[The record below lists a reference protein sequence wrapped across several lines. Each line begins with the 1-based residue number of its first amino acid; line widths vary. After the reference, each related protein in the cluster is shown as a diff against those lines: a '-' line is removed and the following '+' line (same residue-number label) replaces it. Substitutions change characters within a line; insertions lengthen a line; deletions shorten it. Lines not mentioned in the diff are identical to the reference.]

1 MTHIRKKAI
10 EGLNV
15 GDRFS
20 ITREFTERD
29 VNLFA
34 DITRDYNPVHFD
46 ERFTKVKGFSS
57 RVCHGLLVAS
67 MISEIGGQI
76 GWLASE
82 MSFSFKKPV
91 YFGDS
96 IVCEIIIT
104 ELDDNGWASAKAEYK
119 NKNGTIVIEAFLK
132 GIVPGFK
139 EKEVMNAMVAEGDP
153 TNKVY

>member
-1 MTHIRKKAI
+1 MTKIRQKAI
-10 EGLNV
+10 EGLKA

-20 ITREFTERD
+20 ISREFSERD
-29 VNLFA
+29 MTEFA

-46 ERFTKVKGFSS
+46 DRFTEVKGFSS

-82 MSFSFKKPV
+82 MNLRFKKPV

-96 IVCEIIIT
+96 IVCDLIIT
-104 ELDDNGWASAKAEYK
+104 ELDDSGWASARAEYK
-119 NKNGTIVIEAFLK
+119 NQNGTIVVEADLK
-132 GIVPGFK
+132 GIVPGIK
-139 EKEVMNAMVAEGDP
+139 ERKVMKAMVSEGDP
-153 TNKVY
+153 TNQGC